1 MRGNPYAA
9 AGLQQQQ
16 QQQQLNTGQYAA
28 AAARQQQPRPGSPY
42 LPANAQPLQQ
52 QQVGMNALAY
62 GMTGM
67 RHQGVQQQMQG
78 GPYAAGG
85 LQREQPTQATSG
97 RLRITPMQL
106 AMMQQQ
112 RLQQGRA
119 NQLVVTP
126 SIHSVTSSN
135 PSWSEEQ

>member
-16 QQQQLNTGQYAA
+16 QQLNANQSAA
-28 AAARQQQPRPGSPY
+28 AAARQQQARPGSPY

-62 GMTGM
+62 NITGM
-67 RHQGVQQQMQG
+67 RQQGVQQQMQG

-85 LQREQPTQATSG
+85 LQREQPVQATSG
-97 RLRITPMQL
+97 RLGITPMQL

>member
-16 QQQQLNTGQYAA
+16 QQRVNIGQYAA
-28 AAARQQQPRPGSPY
+28 AAARPQQARPGSPY
-42 LPANAQPLQQ
+42 LPATAQPLQQ
-52 QQVGMNALAY
+52 QQLGMNTLAY
-62 GMTGM
+62 GMTGVQD
-67 RHQGVQQQMQG
+67 QGVQQQMQG
-78 GPYAAGG
+78 APYAAGR
-85 LQREQPTQATSG
+85 LQREQPMQATSG
-97 RLRITPMQL
+97 RLGITPMQL

-135 PSWSEEQ
+135 PSWSEER